1 MCADS
6 WKINMFFRK
15 HQSRARMELSRD
27 PTRITR
33 VIIQAQCKLLTNVT
47 VVRLIWPYIINLNLN
62 TFLFLVTVTSLKNTG
77 QRALLVYTL
86 LELSDGDPSVSNKLP
101 PDRFYSYDLKFR
113 IMTSVDGMHIFLLQ
127 WKSNVFSWFGSL
139 PPKKLAKL

>member
-1 MCADS
+1 M
-6 WKINMFFRK
+6 
-15 HQSRARMELSRD
+15 
-27 PTRITR
+27 T
-33 VIIQAQCKLLTNVT
+33 LT
-47 VVRLIWPYIINLNLN
+47 IYIINLNLN

-86 LELSDGDPSVSNKLP
+86 LALSDGDPSVSNKLP

-127 WKSNVFSWFGSL
+127 
-139 PPKKLAKL
+139 